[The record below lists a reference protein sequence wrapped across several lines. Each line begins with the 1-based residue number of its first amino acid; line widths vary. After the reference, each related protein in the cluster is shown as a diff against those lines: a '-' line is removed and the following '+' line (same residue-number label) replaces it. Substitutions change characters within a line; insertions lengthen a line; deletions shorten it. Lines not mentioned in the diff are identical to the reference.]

1 MAQRDRDVLNQSER
15 DPMTSTPRLDRTARW
30 WRAGATAFVLLLGA
44 APLHA
49 GDSDA
54 VLLPVDPGTAPA
66 AGDVA
71 APSEPAQG
79 TLEQQLSTNVREG
92 LEDLG
97 LSVKAAEAPA
107 TNAQLAELAPLDWV
121 IAPRL
126 DRSPGGEL
134 RLTLVARAPGSR
146 VLRLREERVTEAE
159 LAVKTVLMLRD
170 LMGRDEKAT
179 PPPVVPAPARSP
191 AEPSP
196 GLVSAPP
203 SSGRPVL
210 ALNAALYGGL
220 IGLSLQQTSRSR
232 DSRLVY
238 PMTALGAGLGLGA
251 SLLVADEWDITN
263 GDAWFLAAGVW
274 WPGASGFLLAK
285 SYDVELDN
293 RYLYGVL
300 GATAGLAAATFA
312 LTQHRASEGGATLT
326 HSGGAFGMLFGAVGE
341 VMVRGESPKTPV
353 RGMGIGTA
361 AGVLLAGAIS
371 TQVPATSSRVLLLDL
386 GLSLGALGGAALGSP
401 LLLVDE
407 TDPLRTRLWL
417 AAVSAGAVA
426 GGIVTYYAT
435 DGLSEA
441 RSPAPAKAFRVAPFA
456 AALPAER
463 GADVTLGVLGEF

>member
-1 MAQRDRDVLNQSER
+1 MI
-15 DPMTSTPRLDRTARW
+15 STPRLDRSAGW
-30 WRAGATAFVLLLGA
+30 WHAASISLALLLGA
-44 APLHA
+44 PSLYA
-49 GDSDA
+49 GDADA
-54 VLLPVDPGTAPA
+54 VLLPVDAGPPPATSDAAPA
-66 AGDVA
+66 PESPESVL
-71 APSEPAQG
+71 S
-79 TLEQQLSTNVREG
+79 QQLSTNVREG

-97 LSVKAAEAPA
+97 LSVKMAELPPA
-107 TNAQLAELAPLDWV
+107 GAELAELAPLDWL

-126 DRSPGGEL
+126 TRGPGGEL

-170 LMGRDEKAT
+170 LVERGEPAAPPRAAT
-179 PPPVVPAPARSP
+179 PAAPSP
-191 AEPSP
+191 AEPSRT
-196 GLVSAPP
+196 LVSAPP

-220 IGLSLQQTSRSR
+220 IGLSLQQTSGSR

-285 SYDVELDN
+285 SYDVELDD
-293 RYLYGVL
+293 RYLFGVV
-300 GATAGLAAATFA
+300 GATGGLAAATFA
-312 LTQHRASEGGATLT
+312 LTQHRATEGGATLA
-326 HSGGAFGMLFGAVGE
+326 HSGGAFGTLFGAVGE
-341 VMVRGESPKTPV
+341 VMVRGDSKETPV
-353 RGMGIGTA
+353 RGMGIGA
-361 AGVLLAGAIS
+361 SAGVLLAGALS
-371 TQVPATSSRVLLLDL
+371 TQVDLPSSRVLLLDL

-417 AAVSAGAVA
+417 AAVSAGAIA
-426 GGIVTYYAT
+426 GGIVTYFAT
-435 DGLSEA
+435 DGWTEA
-441 RSPAPAKAFRVAPFA
+441 RSQTPAAAFRVAPFA

>member
-1 MAQRDRDVLNQSER
+1 
-15 DPMTSTPRLDRTARW
+15 MTSTPRLDRTARW
-30 WRAGATAFVLLLGA
+30 WRAGAMALALLLGA

-54 VLLPVDPGTAPA
+54 VLLPVDTGTPA
-66 AGDVA
+66 TTGETA
-71 APSEPAQG
+71 APEPVEG
-79 TLEQQLSTNVREG
+79 TLAQQLSIDVREG

-97 LSVKAAEAPA
+97 LSVKPAAEPA
-107 TNAQLAELAPLDWV
+107 ANAELAELAPLDWV

-126 DRSPGGEL
+126 TRGSGGEL

-146 VLRLREERVTEAE
+146 VLRLREERVAEAE

-179 PPPVVPAPARSP
+179 PPPAAPAPARAP

-285 SYDVELDN
+285 GYDVKPDN

-300 GATAGLAAATFA
+300 GATGGLAAATFA

-326 HSGGAFGMLFGAVGE
+326 HSGGAFGTLFGAVGE
-341 VMVRGESPKTPV
+341 VMVRGESPETPV
-353 RGMGIGTA
+353 RGMGFGAA
-361 AGVLLAGAIS
+361 AGVLFAGAIS
-371 TQVPATSSRVLLLDL
+371 TQVDLTSSRVLLLDL

-401 LLLVDE
+401 FLLVDE

-441 RSPAPAKAFRVAPFA
+441 RSPAPATAFRVAPFA